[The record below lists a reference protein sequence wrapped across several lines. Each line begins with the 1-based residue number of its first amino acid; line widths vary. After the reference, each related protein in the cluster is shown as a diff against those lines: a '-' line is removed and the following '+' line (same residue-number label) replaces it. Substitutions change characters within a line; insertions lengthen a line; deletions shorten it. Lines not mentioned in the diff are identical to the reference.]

1 MTMTIHVAG
10 SASEMP
16 YHTRGEGQVP
26 AEGLAMIE
34 GRVIGPDQVT
44 PVAVRLM
51 GESSRVRKVS
61 GTNDFISRTTL
72 ERELRLPFKALRTHD
87 EKVGGMNTY
96 EFIKA
101 LEKTINHFVREV
113 SLPPKDVYEEE
124 IGLIARDWVLFY
136 HYALFTHGDQPSMLR
151 DFYRVALAGLCPLVW
166 RGVWP
171 RGFCIA
177 YCPPHHPWAT
187 QGLPV
192 SWQPSPEDLKLGST
206 KPKLA
211 KPLALEVPDVAAA
224 PMSEWPALATSPD
237 PSAALIAWWLPWAE
251 TDTCREA
258 LGAVAERVHRIEV
271 KGKTLRL
278 HARGRFDDAP
288 HIIEASAPFT
298 GELKPMPRSA
308 AELIRRHNGIAVIT
322 IVEGREHDREVLC
335 PGYVKGRFPVEW
347 DLWWTADPWKP
358 DEPFMKPP
366 LVPCADDQDVWV
378 YHPHRLRA
386 PGELEL
392 RRIDHETGKLREPLP
407 YGAGGVILRILADI
421 LVPDVVGRASD
432 FGLRND

>member
-1 MTMTIHVAG
+1 MTMTINVAG
-10 SASEMP
+10 SVSGIP
-16 YHTRGEGQVP
+16 YHTRGDWQASVEAV
-26 AEGLAMIE
+26 AMIE
-34 GRVIGPDQVT
+34 GRALDSSQVT
-44 PVAVRLM
+44 PVAVQLM
-51 GESSRVRKVS
+51 EEASRVSKVS
-61 GTNDFISRTTL
+61 GNRDFVMRSTL
-72 ERELRLPFKALRTHD
+72 KRELYNRLYSMQSGDERAGGQNTH
-87 EKVGGMNTY
+87 
-96 EFIKA
+96 EFIEA
-101 LEKTINHFVREV
+101 LQRTIGHFVKGAL
-113 SLPPKDVYEEE
+113 LPTKDMDQRV
-124 IGLIARDWVLFY
+124 IGRISTEWVLFY
-136 HYALFTHGDQPSMLR
+136 HYALFTNGDQPSMLQ

-187 QGLPV
+187 QGLPAA
-192 SWQPSPEDLKLGST
+192 WQPSPEDLKLGST

-211 KPLALEVPDVAAA
+211 KPLVLEIPDVASV
-224 PMSEWPALATSPD
+224 PMSEWPALAASPD
-237 PSAALIAWWLPWAE
+237 PSAALIDWWQPWAE

-258 LGAVAERVHRIEV
+258 LRAVAERVHRIEV
-271 KGKTLRL
+271 TGKTLRL

-347 DLWWTADPWKP
+347 DLWWTPDPWKP

-392 RRIDHETGKLREPLP
+392 RRIDHETGKLCEALP

-421 LVPDVVGRASD
+421 LVPDVTGRISD